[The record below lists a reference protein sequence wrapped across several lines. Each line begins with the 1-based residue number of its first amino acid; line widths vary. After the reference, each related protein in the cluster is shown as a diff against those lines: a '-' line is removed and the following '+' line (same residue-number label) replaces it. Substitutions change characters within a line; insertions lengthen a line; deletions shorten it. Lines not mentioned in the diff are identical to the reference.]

1 MPDLEASVQTSY
13 TQVWRDEL
21 IAVISQVFEV
31 QGVTTLDGGTSFQF
45 IGRLLSDSEQAY
57 DFLFE
62 RLRPMHFLPLFRK
75 QGDTHIILVTRGT
88 LPEAKQRVWLA
99 GGLFLAT
106 VASVFFA
113 GLLQS
118 PGATFQE
125 AAINSGMFTVALLTI
140 LVAHEMGHYLVSRH
154 YQTPVSLPYFIPA
167 PIFLFGTMGAVIN
180 MVAPPKNRRQWL
192 HIAAAGPLA
201 GLVFAIPITYI
212 GLLMSH
218 VEPLPLH
225 GGYIMEGNSL
235 LYLGMKYLVFGRM
248 LPSGGEDV
256 FLHTVA
262 WAGWGGL
269 LVTMLNLIPAAQLDG
284 GHVARALLGARGGQ
298 LLTYAIIGTLLVM
311 GYFLWQGWILWALI
325 IFFFSRFQVMP
336 LDDISEPRPID
347 KLMAGVMLIIFV
359 LLFTP
364 VPLKVVQ

>member
-1 MPDLEASVQTSY
+1 MRELETSLQTPDI
-13 TQVWRDEL
+13 QVWQMEL
-21 IAVISQVFEV
+21 VSLISDVFEIHSITV
-31 QGVTTLDGGTSFQF
+31 LSGDASFQF
-45 IGRLLSDSEQAY
+45 TGRLLMDSEQAY
-57 DFLFE
+57 DILFE
-62 RLRPMHFLPLFRK
+62 RLHPLQFLPLFRK
-75 QGDTHIILVTRGT
+75 QGDTQVIFVMRGT

-113 GLLQS
+113 GFLQS

-125 AAINSGMFTVALLTI
+125 AAVNAGLFTVALLYI
-140 LVAHEMGHYLVSRH
+140 LVEHEMGHYLVSRH
-154 YQTPVSLPYFIPA
+154 YRTPVSLPYFIPA

-201 GLVFAIPITYI
+201 GLVLAVPITYI
-212 GLLMSH
+212 GLLLSQ
-218 VEPLPLH
+218 VEPLPPH

-235 LYLGMKYLVFGRM
+235 LYLGLKYLVFGRI

-298 LLTYAIIGTLLVM
+298 LLTYGIIGVLLVM
-311 GYFLWQGWILWALI
+311 GYFLWQGWLLWALI

-336 LDDISEPRPID
+336 LDDISEPRPTD
-347 KLMAGVMLIIFV
+347 KLLALVMLIIFV

-364 VPLKVVQ
+364 IPLEVIQ